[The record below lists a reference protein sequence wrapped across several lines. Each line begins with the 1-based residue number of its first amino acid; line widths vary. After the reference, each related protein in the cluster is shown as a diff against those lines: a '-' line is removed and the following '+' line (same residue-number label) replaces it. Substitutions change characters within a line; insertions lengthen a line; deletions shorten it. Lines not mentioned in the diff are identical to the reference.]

1 MIKTLVSMKKNSL
14 VQTTAPYEGRVR
26 VGVVLQSA
34 KGKLKVLLDDGISV
48 VSAPTS
54 RLVPFD
60 GPLPAALES
69 THKVGDTV
77 SFLDE
82 NGVEQLGVVGS
93 VSVGSVK
100 VFCNKGRSV
109 VESVPATF
117 TKAEHAIVSASV
129 HHSVAA
135 FRVRTFKAQAGHGDS
150 PAFTA
155 VIAKNGVDCIRVVSP
170 ASANRWICAIHLLP
184 VNLKKPCR
192 SGAKRRAPR
201 ITSMARNRGS
211 NGRAISNLT
220 AWRLRSILKRKR
232 ACHEMD
238 KGAYCPGSCALF
250 EGATQAAE

>member
-1 MIKTLVSMKKNSL
+1 MKKNSL

-48 VSAPTS
+48 VSAPTG
-54 RLVPFD
+54 RFVPFD

-69 THKVGDTV
+69 KHKVGDTV

-82 NGVEQLGVVGS
+82 NGVEQLGVVGL

-135 FRVRTFKAQAGHGDS
+135 FRVRTFKAQVGHGDS

-155 VIAKNGVDCIRVVSP
+155 VIAKNGVDCIRVVSDG
-170 ASANRWICAIHLLP
+170 WGG
-184 VNLKKPCR
+184 PCECQPMGLR
-192 SGAKRRAPR
+192 DPSAPR
-201 ITSMARNRGS
+201 KYEEAVQEWCKAAGAPDNFYAVESWIEWSRNFQPYGLD
-211 NGRAISNLT
+211 AVEYFQ
-220 AWRLRSILKRKR
+220 K
-232 ACHEMD
+232 EM
-238 KGAYCPGSCALF
+238 SLS
-250 EGATQAAE
+250 

>member
-1 MIKTLVSMKKNSL
+1 M
-14 VQTTAPYEGRVR
+14 R

-54 RLVPFD
+54 RFVPFD
-60 GPLPAALES
+60 GPLPVALES
-69 THKVGDTV
+69 KHTEGDTV

-82 NGVEQLGVVGS
+82 NGVEQLGVVAS

-135 FRVRTFKAQAGHGDS
+135 FRVRIFKEQAGHGDA
-150 PAFTA
+150 PAFVA
-155 VIAKNGVDCIRVVSP
+155 VIQKNGVDSIRVV
-170 ASANRWICAIHLLP
+170 ADGWGG
-184 VNLKKPCR
+184 PCECQPMNTR
-192 SGAKRRAPR
+192 DPGAPR
-201 ITSMARNRGS
+201 EFEQAVGKWGQAAGKKIGTFGVESWIEWSWNFQPYGLEAEEYFLDGS
-211 NGRAISNLT
+211 NENNL
-220 AWRLRSILKRKR
+220 
-232 ACHEMD
+232 EN
-238 KGAYCPGSCALF
+238 
-250 EGATQAAE
+250 